1 VSAAPARE
9 AEARREAASDRSLGP
24 PAKAV
29 YALGDFTAN
38 LALSALSLVYASYY
52 LTQVADLRPALA
64 GLVPLIAR
72 GIDAFAD
79 PLVGR
84 ISDATT
90 WKAGRRRPYF
100 LLGALPFGA
109 AFALLWWDLPVDSQ
123 AAKLVYYTAVYT
135 LTSVAMSV
143 LSVPYL
149 ALIPEMA
156 LGYDSRTS
164 LNTYRNAGAVLG
176 TFAAIGI
183 RPTAEAFGGGGSGF
197 LAAGAL
203 YGVILAAPWLAVH
216 RVSFERPEFQ
226 GRGAEASF
234 RDALLT
240 VFRHR
245 TFSQLTALYLFGRIA
260 MDLVSALV
268 ILYMTYWI
276 GRSGDFEPLMALFLS
291 CVLLSLPVWLRVARH
306 RDKAKVFLAGS
317 LMWAAVSVLAAAF
330 GPETPRWVLF
340 AWAACAAVGYAV
352 VDLMPWSMV
361 GDVIDEDDLAHGERR
376 EGLYNGVFT
385 FLRKL
390 GGALGVMIVMMLLD
404 LAGFARGDAQTGTV
418 QQAIRW
424 LTALAP
430 CVFLLIGAA
439 FARGYPLGRAA
450 HGRIVAEL
458 EARDRA
464 RRGAGGASRPDGAG
478 G

>member
-1 VSAAPARE
+1 MPAAPARD
-9 AEARREAASDRSLGP
+9 AETRRETASERSLRP
-24 PAKAV
+24 PGKAV
-29 YALGDFTAN
+29 YALGDLTAN

-72 GIDAFAD
+72 GVDAFAD

-84 ISDATT
+84 LSDATT
-90 WKAGRRRPYF
+90 WRAGRRRPYF
-100 LLGALPFGA
+100 LIGAVPFGA
-109 AFALLWWDLPVDSQ
+109 AFALLWWDLPVESQ
-123 AAKLVYYTAVYT
+123 AAKLAYYTTVYT

-156 LGYDSRTS
+156 LGYDARTS

-197 LAAGAL
+197 LAAGAV
-203 YGVILAAPWLAVH
+203 YGVILAVPWLFVH
-216 RVSFERPEFQ
+216 RVSFERPGFQ
-226 GRGAEASF
+226 GRGAEAGF
-234 RDALLT
+234 GDALKT
-240 VFRHR
+240 VFKHR

-276 GRSGDFEPLMALFLS
+276 GRSADFEPLMAVFLT
-291 CVLLSLPVWLRVARH
+291 CVLLALPFWLRLARH
-306 RDKAKVFLAGS
+306 RDKAHVFLVGS
-317 LMWAAVSVLAAAF
+317 LMWATVSLLAAAF

-340 AWAACAAVGYAV
+340 AWAAAAAMGYAV

-390 GGALGVMIVMMLLD
+390 GGALGVMIVMSLLD
-404 LAGFARGDAQTGTV
+404 LAGFARSETQSATV

-430 CVFLLIGAA
+430 CAFLLVGAM

-450 HGRIVAEL
+450 HARIVEQL
-458 EARDRA
+458 DARDRA
-464 RRGAGGASRPDGAG
+464 RLARTP
-478 G
+478 